1 MKFLVTGGAGFIGS
15 HLCKELVKRKNEVI
29 VVDNLHTGSLD
40 NLKEIKD
47 KIKFI
52 NKSCGEITSEEIGK
66 IDGIFHLGI
75 YSSSPMYRENKK
87 LVGMVIN
94 DFINIL
100 ELAKKRDTKI
110 VFASSSSVYNNNP
123 TPWKEEMNIKITDF
137 YTEARYLMERLAK
150 LYDELY
156 NVKSVGLRLFSVY
169 GPNEK
174 SKGKYANLVSQF
186 LWDMEKNKSPIVYGN
201 GEQRRDFIY
210 VDDVSNAFI
219 RAMDY
224 NKTDIFNVGTGKDY
238 SLNELISMLN
248 DLLGKNIK
256 PKYIKNPIKNY
267 VYKTKADTTKA
278 KKLLNF
284 EYTIDLKDG
293 IKRLINI

>member
-29 VVDNLHTGSLD
+29 AVDNLHTGSLD

-52 NKSCGEITSEEIGK
+52 NKSCGEITSEEIRR

-87 LVGMVIN
+87 LVGMAIN

-100 ELAKKRDTKI
+100 ELAKKRDVKV